1 MGSYVALD
9 VSLRSTS
16 VHVVDEAGKMS
27 LARKVRQ

>member
-16 VHVVDEAGKMS
+16 VHNAGRADEAFFGVF
-27 LARKVRQ
+27 RP